1 MSETILKVSNLTRTF
16 RVGGFRSR
24 GTLHAIDDVSFEV
37 RAGQIVAL
45 VGESGSGP
53 LEQLS
58 SRARYWVRE

>member
-45 VGESGSGP
+45 VGESGSGKSTIAQFITHDEAP
-53 LEQLS
+53 F
-58 SRARYWVRE
+58 